1 MTQTEHTRNEISQL
15 DARAKRKFSFLL
27 ALLIVGA
34 ILSLFLASLFGRL
47 DIPVAIKMLKHN
59 QGMDKNILDLFRKT
73 SKQIAPLNH
82 PNIVQVFDIEE
93 CYQTILIPFDAH

>member
-47 DIPVAIKMLKHN
+47 DISVAEVVVSAGSACPCWSVWPWQWLERF
-59 QGMDKNILDLFRKT
+59 FRG
-73 SKQIAPLNH
+73 
-82 PNIVQVFDIEE
+82 
-93 CYQTILIPFDAH
+93 Y